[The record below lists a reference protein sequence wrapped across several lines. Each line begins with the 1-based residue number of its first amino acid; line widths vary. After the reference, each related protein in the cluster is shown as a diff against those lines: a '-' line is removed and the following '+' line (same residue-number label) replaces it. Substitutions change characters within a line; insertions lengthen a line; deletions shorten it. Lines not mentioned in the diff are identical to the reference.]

1 MVWYHPTR
9 EEQVR
14 RIVAV
19 AVALQV
25 AVAHR
30 LQVAV
35 AVALQVLQARPSS
48 GYRTQECSS

>member
-25 AVAHR
+25 AVA
-30 LQVAV
+30 
-35 AVALQVLQARPSS
+35 VALQVLKVRPSS
-48 GYRTQECSS
+48 GYHTQECSS